1 MLAAVEL
8 VEQSIA
14 MHQPRDDL
22 WGRQL
27 RRGQS
32 GRAPFDLVAQ
42 ASLIRSAPPTTT
54 PINSPGCKTSPA
66 VRPPL
71 LFNQE
76 AQPRGR
82 ERAYLESGF
91 FALGIRSVR
100 SIRSEAVLSAEPVN
114 RQMPA
119 RARTAPA
126 GA

>member
-27 RRGQS
+27 RGGQS

-71 LFNQE
+71 LST
-76 AQPRGR
+76 RR
-82 ERAYLESGF
+82 
-91 FALGIRSVR
+91 RSP
-100 SIRSEAVLSAEPVN
+100 EDDHE
-114 RQMPA
+114 
-119 RARTAPA
+119 RTAVDAGEGENCTGRCLMPLMKFDRRRWTGPA
-126 GA
+126 TS